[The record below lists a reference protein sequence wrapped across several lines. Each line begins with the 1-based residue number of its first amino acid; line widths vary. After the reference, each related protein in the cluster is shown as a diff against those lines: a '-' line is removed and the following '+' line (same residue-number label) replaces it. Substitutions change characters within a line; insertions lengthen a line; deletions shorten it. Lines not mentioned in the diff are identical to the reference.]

1 VKRDGM
7 ILGRYVS
14 LIAVVLFLI
23 GSLSSCNETGNTVL
37 NGKNLVI
44 EKMKGIHIPT
54 GIGLKTDTSKDEHVK
69 IETTLS
75 NELTGDF
82 RYDNLYK

>member
-1 VKRDGM
+1 M

-23 GSLSSCNETGNTVL
+23 GSLSSCNEIGNAVL